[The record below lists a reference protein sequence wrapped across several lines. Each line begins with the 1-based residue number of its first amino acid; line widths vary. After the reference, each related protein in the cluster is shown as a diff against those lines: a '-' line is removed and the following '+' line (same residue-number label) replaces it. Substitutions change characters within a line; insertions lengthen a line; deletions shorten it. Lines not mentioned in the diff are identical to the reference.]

1 MRALRTWKLKVN
13 SCNNFYLQFVMKQLD
28 SPKFPENLARWLPVQ
43 STKFFLVFPDNFLW
57 LDRDMT
63 QQTFIFALGFYK
75 GLLLQGLNKPCSMA
89 PCTSHRW
96 LFCQRKY
103 FFPGGPK
110 YCEKVSPYF
119 SLSGVEKW
127 PVGWAKT
134 LDSLDKFSDS
144 CVKMKILTSFLKV
157 Q

>member
-1 MRALRTWKLKVN
+1 MQFCHLTHKV
-13 SCNNFYLQFVMKQLD
+13 CVLWEH
-28 SPKFPENLARWLPVQ
+28 ENLKLTVATTFICSLLWSNLIARNFPKIWHVDFRFNQP
-43 STKFFLVFPDNFLW
+43 SFFLVFPDNFLW

-119 SLSGVEKW
+119 SLSGVENC
-127 PVGWAKT
+127 PNIHFFG
-134 LDSLDKFSDS
+134 
-144 CVKMKILTSFLKV
+144 
-157 Q
+157 